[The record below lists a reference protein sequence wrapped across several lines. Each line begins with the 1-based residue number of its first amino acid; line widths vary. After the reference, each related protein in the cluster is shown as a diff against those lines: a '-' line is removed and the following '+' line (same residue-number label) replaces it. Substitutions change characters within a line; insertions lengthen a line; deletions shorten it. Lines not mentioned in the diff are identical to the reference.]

1 LTDQDALDQLRQQGF
16 ADFCRRNGIALA
28 MLFGSASR
36 GGTGPE
42 SDIDLAVSL
51 GESSPTAG
59 AAGLTQARRRL
70 IRDLCAYLHR
80 SDVDLVLVNGADPL
94 LRFEIAEG
102 GKPLYEEKPGLF
114 ADFCSLA
121 VRQHEDARVFY
132 EATDR
137 FLRQIAGKGGKEE

>member
-1 LTDQDALDQLRQQGF
+1 MSAQDALDLLKHHGF
-16 ADFCRRNGIALA
+16 VDLCRRNDVVLA
-28 MLFGSASR
+28 MLFGSASK
-36 GGTGPE
+36 GGTAPG

-51 GESSPTAG
+51 RQD
-59 AAGLTQARRRL
+59 GLPADGQLRAQVRRRL
-70 IRDLCAYLHR
+70 VRDLSVYLAR
-80 SDVDLVLVNGADPL
+80 SDLDVVILNGADPL

-132 EATDR
+132 RATDR
-137 FLRQIAGKGGKEE
+137 YLRQATREGGTEL